1 MTKCYVVH
9 RRDKNNVGDMASN
22 PLQYF
27 MKPNEYHVVDITEMG
42 KYNFDPNVPIIA
54 GGGGLLANEF
64 MDEALRDLT
73 VSPDINNLLT
83 IGEEIWSHT
92 APANVNLRN
101 EFFLKFNPLISEYV
115 NKLSNDK
122 SPRIIWGAGHNGN
135 YEKKFKGSLEYPK
148 WLRNFDLVGVR
159 DYGQEHEWTPCASCM
174 HPALREKHII
184 KHPVIWF
191 EHKKQLIKSTEFG
204 SDPIPRFV
212 NSGDNIAET
221 IRILGSAD
229 TIITNSYHGAYWGTL
244 LGRKVI
250 VVEAWSSKFNAMKHQ
265 PYFLGKG
272 DFWKDEV
279 NNIPVYNNALEE
291 CITVTEQY
299 WNKVKGYLS

>member
-27 MKPNEYHVVDITEMG
+27 MKPSEYESVDITDIG
-42 KYNFDPNVPIIA
+42 KHSFVPNIPIIA
-54 GGGGLLANEF
+54 GGGGLIANVF

-73 VSPDINNLLT
+73 VSHDKNKILKL
-83 IGEEIWSHT
+83 GDEIWRETS
-92 APANVNLRN
+92 AANKRIRD
-101 EFFLKFNPLISEYV
+101 EFFSKFNPLIAEYV

-122 SPRIIWGAGHNGN
+122 SPRIIWGAGHNGD
-135 YEKKFKGSLEYPK
+135 YQKKIKDGLEYPA

-159 DYGQEHEWTPCASCM
+159 DYGQEYEWVPCASCM
-174 HPALREKHII
+174 HPALRERHII

-204 SDPIPRFV
+204 SDPIPRFI
-212 NSGDNIAET
+212 NSGDNVEET
-221 IRILGSAD
+221 IRLLGSAD
-229 TIITNSYHGAYWGTL
+229 VIITNSYHGAYWGTL

-250 VVEAWSSKFNAMKHQ
+250 VVEAWSSKFNAIRHK

-272 DFWKDEV
+272 EFWKDYV
-279 NNIPVYNNALEE
+279 NNIPVYNNALQE
-291 CITVTEQY
+291 CISVTEQY
-299 WNKVKGYLS
+299 WNKVKGYIL

>member
-1 MTKCYVVH
+1 MIKSYVVF
-9 RRDKNNVGDMASN
+9 RKDKNNVGDIASN

-27 MKPNEYHVVDITEMG
+27 LKPHEYEEVDIVDIG
-42 KYNFDPNVPIIA
+42 KHNFNPNVPVIA

-73 VSPDINNLLT
+73 ISHDKNSILS
-83 IGEEIWSHT
+83 IGEEIWQQTS
-92 APANVNLRN
+92 PANKNIRDD
-101 EFFLKFNPLISEYV
+101 FFAKLNPLISEYV

-159 DYGQEHEWTPCASCM
+159 DWGQEHEWVPCASCM
-174 HPALREKHII
+174 HPALREKHVI

-221 IRILGSAD
+221 IRLLGSAD
-229 TIITNSYHGAYWGTL
+229 VIITNSYHGAYWGTL

-250 VVEAWSSKFNAMKHQ
+250 VIEAWSSKFNAMRHQ

-279 NNIPVYNNALEE
+279 NNIPVYKTALDE
-291 CITVTEQY
+291 CITATQQY
-299 WNKVKGYLS
+299 WNKVNGHLS